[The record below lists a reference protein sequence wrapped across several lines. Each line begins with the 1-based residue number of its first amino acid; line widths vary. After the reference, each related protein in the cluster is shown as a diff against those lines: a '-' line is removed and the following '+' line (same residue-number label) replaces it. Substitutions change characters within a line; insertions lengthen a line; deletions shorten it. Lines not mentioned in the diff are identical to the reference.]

1 MRIDNLVVEKVALG
15 VKTRY
20 LATVGKTRVESEN
33 PLLTEWGREEELPE
47 VFRKDFDG
55 FLVGFFLADGGKFVF
70 YAWVNEPFE
79 RVVDGFSD

>member
-1 MRIDNLVVEKVALG
+1 MVEEVALG
-15 VKTRY
+15 VKARY
-20 LATVGKTRVESEN
+20 LATIGKTRVESEN